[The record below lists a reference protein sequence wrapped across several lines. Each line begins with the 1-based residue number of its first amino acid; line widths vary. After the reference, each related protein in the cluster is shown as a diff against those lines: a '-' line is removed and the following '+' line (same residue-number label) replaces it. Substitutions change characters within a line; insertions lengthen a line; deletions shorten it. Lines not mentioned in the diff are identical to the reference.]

1 MPFERNHA
9 AGNGNP
15 GQVAERRRTM
25 SEEAKRTLK
34 EIANGFARPLRAPI
48 LQTPADLG
56 LGFEDVTFPSADGV
70 PIEAWF
76 IPRGGSNKLVICNHP
91 LNFNRYGC
99 PTDREPFLALGDW
112 GGNNFETNYM
122 EDYRILHEA
131 GYNVL
136 TYDERNMGRSGTGN
150 GLTSAGRFESRDVIG
165 SLRYA
170 RQRDELKHMAVGLFS
185 RCNGANATLFAMSTR
200 PEPFRDVRCLVACQP
215 LSVRAIMGRALEHA
229 GLPDR
234 TDELEAACRL
244 QVGFS
249 FDELSPV
256 PWAAK
261 AVVPTFVYQVRDDR
275 MTYPGDVQ
283 AIYDRIPTEKQLH
296 WIEGTS
302 ARWDGYLEFQ
312 RRPQPM
318 LAWFEKYLP

>member
-1 MPFERNHA
+1 MPEFPA
-9 AGNGNP
+9 AP
-15 GQVAERRRTM
+15 MADDI
-25 SEEAKRTLK
+25 SKTL
-34 EIANGFARPLRAPI
+34 EGIAQGFAHPMRAPI

-56 LGFEDVTFPSADGV
+56 LAFEDVTFPAADGV

-76 IPRGGSNKLVICNHP
+76 IPRQGSAKLIICNHP

-99 PTDREPFLALGDW
+99 PTDREPFLSLGEW
-112 GGNNFETNYM
+112 GGNDFEVNYM

-136 TYDERNMGRSGTGN
+136 TYDSRNMGRSGQGN
-150 GLTSAGRFESRDVIG
+150 GLTTSGRFEARDAVG
-165 SLRYA
+165 ALTYA
-170 RQRDELKHMAVGLFS
+170 RQRDDLGRMAIGLFS
-185 RCNGANATLFAMSTR
+185 RCNGANSTLFAMCAH
-200 PEPFRDVRCLVACQP
+200 PEEYRGVRCLVACQP
-215 LSVRAIMGRALEHA
+215 LSVGAIMGRALEGI

-234 TDELEAACRL
+234 MEELEAACRL
-244 QVGFS
+244 RVGFR
-249 FDELSPV
+249 FAELSPV

-261 AVVPTFVYQVRDDR
+261 AVLPTFVYQVRDDR

-283 AIYDRIPTEKQLH
+283 AIFDAIPTEKRLH

-302 ARWDGYLEFQ
+302 ARWNGYMEFK

-318 LAWFEKYLP
+318 LDWLARFMD

>member
-1 MPFERNHA
+1 MPEFPA
-9 AGNGNP
+9 AP
-15 GQVAERRRTM
+15 MTDDI
-25 SEEAKRTLK
+25 SKTLK
-34 EIANGFARPLRAPI
+34 GIAQGFAHPMRAPI

-56 LGFEDVTFPSADGV
+56 LAFEDVTFPAADGV

-76 IPRGGSNKLVICNHP
+76 IPRQGSAKLIICNHP

-99 PTDREPFLALGDW
+99 PTDREPFLSLGKW
-112 GGNNFETNYM
+112 GGNDFEVNYM

-136 TYDERNMGRSGTGN
+136 TYDSRNMGRSGQGN
-150 GLTSAGRFESRDVIG
+150 GLTTSGRFEARDAVGALI
-165 SLRYA
+165 YA
-170 RQRDELKHMAVGLFS
+170 RQRDDLGRMAIGLFS
-185 RCNGANATLFAMSTR
+185 RCNGANSTLFAMYAH
-200 PEPFRDVRCLVACQP
+200 PEEYRDVRCLVACQP
-215 LSVRAIMGRALEHA
+215 LSVGAIMGRALEGV

-234 TDELEAACRL
+234 MEELEAACRL
-244 QVGFS
+244 RVGFR
-249 FDELSPV
+249 FAELSPI

-261 AVVPTFVYQVRDDR
+261 AVLPTFVYQVRDDR

-283 AIYDRIPTEKQLH
+283 AIFDAIPTEKQLH

-302 ARWDGYLEFQ
+302 ARWNGYMEFQ

-318 LAWFEKYLP
+318 LNWLARFMD